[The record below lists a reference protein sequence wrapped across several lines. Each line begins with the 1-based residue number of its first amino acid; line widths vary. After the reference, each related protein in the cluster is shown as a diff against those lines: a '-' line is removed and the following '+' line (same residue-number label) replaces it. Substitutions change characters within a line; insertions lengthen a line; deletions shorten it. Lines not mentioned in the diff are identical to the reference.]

1 MLLVGERSG
10 ALFYEAAKFASD
22 CGAVVDHVGI
32 QIQSADI
39 NRCVVDL
46 DLAVLDASFRL
57 SLTTSSHS
65 LI

>member
-32 QIQSADI
+32 QTQSAAV
-39 NRCVVDL
+39 NRCVDFL
-46 DLAVLDASFRL
+46 DLVVLDAFFGSA
-57 SLTTSSHS
+57 
-65 LI
+65 